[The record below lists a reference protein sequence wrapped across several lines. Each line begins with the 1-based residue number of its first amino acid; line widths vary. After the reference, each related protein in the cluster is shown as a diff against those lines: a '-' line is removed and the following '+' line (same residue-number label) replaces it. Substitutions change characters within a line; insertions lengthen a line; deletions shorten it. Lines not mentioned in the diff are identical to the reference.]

1 MTAVAID
8 TMAESR
14 LWPMRPDKLDWSF
27 ENRTMK
33 AVTKAR
39 EQKADVDASEL
50 TLEEKLLGID
60 RVTKVAKGGRRLRF
74 RALVVVGDGQ
84 GHVGF
89 GLSKAG
95 AVPEA
100 IRKAGAAARKSLIE
114 VPIKDGTITHEILAK
129 FCVSRILLKPAASG
143 TGLIVNNTS
152 RAILELAGVKNAIG
166 KSFGGTSKINV
177 AKATILAL
185 ANLKRGE
192 EVAPET
198 TAEEQ
203 EEKADETE

>member
-1 MTAVAID
+1 
-8 TMAESR
+8 MAESR
-14 LWPMRPDKLDWSF
+14 PWPRRPDKLDWSF
-27 ENRTMK
+27 KNRIMK

-39 EQKADVDASEL
+39 EQKADIDASEL

-89 GLSKAG
+89 GLAKAG

-100 IRKAGAAARKSLIE
+100 IRKAGAAARKGLIE
-114 VPIKDGTITHEILAK
+114 VPIKDDTITHEILAK
-129 FCVSRILLKPAASG
+129 FCVSRILLKPAAPG

-152 RAILELAGVKNAIG
+152 RAILGLAGVKNAIG

-177 AKATILAL
+177 ARATMLAL
-185 ANLKRGE
+185 GNLKRGE

-198 TAEEQ
+198 TTEEQ
-203 EEKADETE
+203 EDKPDETE